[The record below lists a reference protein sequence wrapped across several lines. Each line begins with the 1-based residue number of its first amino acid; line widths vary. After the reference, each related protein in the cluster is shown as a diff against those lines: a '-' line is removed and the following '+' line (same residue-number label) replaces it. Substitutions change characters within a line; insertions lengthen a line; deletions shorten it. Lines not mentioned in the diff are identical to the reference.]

1 MIVPLAVVAAPAA
14 TALAYTAADTG
25 GVDLTSLL
33 GTVVTPVIVI
43 LLLLTGKL
51 RTEGEV
57 KNRDE
62 TIRILRQQNTDKD
75 VQLTALQAGV
85 VEKAIP
91 ALTRTALILER
102 LTPDPQFRER

>member
-1 MIVPLAVVAAPAA
+1 MIAPLAIVAVPAA
-14 TALAYTAADTG
+14 GALAYTAADTG
-25 GVDLTSLL
+25 GVDLTSLI

-51 RTEGEV
+51 RTDGEI

-62 TIRILRQQNTDKD
+62 TITILRQQNKD
-75 VQLTALQAGV
+75 QATQLMALQTSV

-102 LTPDPQFRER
+102 LTPDPTFRER

>member
-1 MIVPLAVVAAPAA
+1 MVGPLAAVAAPTVAA
-14 TALAYTAADTG
+14 AAYAVTSDSSG
-25 GVDLTSLL
+25 LDLTSLL

-62 TIRILRQQNTDKD
+62 TIAILRRQNSDKED
-75 VQLTALQAGV
+75 QLVALQTSV

-102 LTPDPQFRER
+102 LTPDFRER